1 MGSIIHPIT
10 QHCKK
15 IPNKIAIQE
24 KDRSRTYAQL
34 VKNARKVAMGLKNME
49 LPNKR
54 VAVLSQNRIEYA
66 EVFLGAVY
74 AGYVPLLLDVKWRK
88 QEIRDVLLLSGAGIV
103 FGDISILENIS
114 TALVRKQIS
123 FRRHS
128 DGTFYEDWLQQQQ
141 MENEQ
146 TDHELLFIGYT
157 SGTTGVPKGYKRT
170 HDSWISSF
178 KASVD
183 AFGINQED
191 HFVAPGGFAH
201 SLSLFSLIQSLY
213 LGATFHIV
221 QIPTEKNS
229 DVVQQA
235 FKRCIVC
242 CTDHDSIVTGGPKG
256 SVAYKNV
263 D

>member
-1 MGSIIHPIT
+1 
-10 QHCKK
+10 
-15 IPNKIAIQE
+15 
-24 KDRSRTYAQL
+24 
-34 VKNARKVAMGLKNME
+34 
-49 LPNKR
+49 
-54 VAVLSQNRIEYA
+54 
-66 EVFLGAVY
+66 
-74 AGYVPLLLDVKWRK
+74 
-88 QEIRDVLLLSGAGIV
+88 
-103 FGDISILENIS
+103 
-114 TALVRKQIS
+114 
-123 FRRHS
+123 
-128 DGTFYEDWLQQQQ
+128 
-141 MENEQ
+141 
-146 TDHELLFIGYT
+146 LFIGYT